1 MTTRTRR
8 FILHACPRCLGD
20 LIPDEDAYFACLQCG
35 HRVLVRES
43 LEQASIIDARDEAR
57 REVTHAAA

>member
-1 MTTRTRR
+1 MTTQTRR

-20 LIPDEDAYFACLQCG
+20 LIPDEESHFACLQCG

-43 LEQASIIDARDEAR
+43 LEQASLDARDEAR
-57 REVTHAAA
+57 SEVTHAAA